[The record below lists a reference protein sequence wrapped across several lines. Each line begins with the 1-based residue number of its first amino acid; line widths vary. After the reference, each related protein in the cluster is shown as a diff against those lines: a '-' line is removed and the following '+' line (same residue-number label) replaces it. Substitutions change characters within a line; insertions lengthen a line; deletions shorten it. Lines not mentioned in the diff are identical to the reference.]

1 MLFRLAWRNIW
12 RNTRR
17 SLITLSAVSFGLT
30 VLIFLWG
37 FGDGAHK
44 RMVENFISI
53 SVGHLQIHPS
63 GYLRSEDPSL
73 TIPQWREKMER
84 LKGFPEVDSV
94 SPRIRNYS
102 LVATPT
108 QSSSVLLSGILPD
121 KEIKVTRLLKFISK
135 GRFLSTEPKMEVIIG
150 EELAQFLNVG
160 IGERIVILSQGFNGS
175 LASGSYE
182 VAGLFRSGVPE
193 MDRGQIFLHLEIIQ
207 ELLSMPD
214 EVHEIAIRL
223 KSSSQLEDARFA
235 INNTFPSAEYDIQT
249 WRDLSPVVVQWIE
262 LDNIILYIIL
272 LVVTIIVSIGIMNAM
287 LMTVFE
293 RFREFGI
300 LRAMGT
306 MPHEILLMIL
316 LEAAILTMFG
326 TIAGII
332 MGFGLDRFYGWHGIN
347 LSEYSHAFAPFYS
360 GTVIYTNVSL
370 KHLLQSAGIVFTA
383 GILSSLYPAVKAI
396 RLQPV
401 EAIRYV

>member
-1 MLFRLAWRNIW
+1 MLIRLAWRNIW

-17 SLITLSAVSFGLT
+17 SLITLSAISFGLT

-37 FGDGAHK
+37 FGDGAHE

-53 SVGHLQIHPS
+53 SVGHLQIHTS

-73 TIPQWREKMER
+73 TIPQWREKVER
-84 LKGFPEVDSV
+84 LQGFPEVYSV
-94 SPRIRNYS
+94 SPRIRS
-102 LVATPT
+102 HALVATPT
-108 QSSSVLLSGILPD
+108 QSSGVLLSGVLPD
-121 KEIKVTRLLKFISK
+121 TEIKVTRLLEFISK
-135 GRFLSTEPKMEVIIG
+135 GRFLSPEPKGEVVIG
-150 EELAQFLNVG
+150 EDFARFLNVS
-160 IGERIVILSQGFNGS
+160 IGERIVILTQGFNGS

-193 MDRGQIFLHLEIIQ
+193 IDRGQIFLHLKTVQ

-214 EVHEIAIRL
+214 EVHELTIRL
-223 KSSSQLEDARFA
+223 KSSSQLEDTRFA
-235 INNTFPSAEYDIQT
+235 MSRVFPSAEYEIQT
-249 WRDLSPVVVQWIE
+249 WIDLSPMVVQWIE

-293 RFREFGI
+293 RFKEFGI

-316 LEAAILTMFG
+316 LEAAMLTLLG

-347 LSEYSHAFAPFYS
+347 LSEYSHAFANFYS
-360 GTVIYTNVSL
+360 GTVIYTHVSV
-370 KHLLQSAGIVFTA
+370 KHLLQSAGIVFIA
-383 GILSSLYPAVKAI
+383 GILSSIYPAIKAV